1 MDTFEMIHPFVF
13 AHEGGY
19 CNNPGDPGGPT
30 KYGVSLRWLHGV
42 GLDVTGDGKIDAAD
56 IKALTPEHAKSLFR
70 RYFWEYLRLDDLPP
84 KTAMVMYDTAVNVGC
99 KQAVLFLQRACNS
112 MIPANLEEDGILGQR
127 TRLTVRE
134 MADLIGRDT
143 AIARVIVNLREAF
156 YRKLASRPATAKAD
170 YARFL
175 KGWMART
182 RDLRQV
188 AGI

>member
-30 KYGVSLRWLHGV
+30 KYGVSLRWLHDM

-56 IKALTPEHAKSLFR
+56 IKALTPEQAKLLFR

-99 KQAVLFLQRACNS
+99 KQAVLFLQRACNALNPTS
-112 MIPANLEEDGILGQR
+112 IAEDGVFGPR

-134 MADLIGRDT
+134 LAGRD
-143 AIARVIVNLREAF
+143 IEMARFMVNLRERF
-156 YRKLASRPATAKAD
+156 YRDLASRPATAKAD

-175 KGWMART
+175 KGWLART

-188 AGI
+188 VGV